1 MTKTQGWLIVII
13 LFVGVVL
20 FMIRNSNESKSA
32 VNRAVADDNI
42 CYDNFR
48 NSLATEQES
57 VAKVALD
64 KCLEQ
69 SRLKNL

>member
-1 MTKTQGWLIVII
+1 MTKTQAWLLIVGVFI
-13 LFVGVVL
+13 LIAL

-32 VNRAVADDNI
+32 VNRAVADDTI